1 MAEGYSEKTG
11 DPWRQSFDSRCKFD
25 DCKSFKK
32 KSENIMGTKI
42 EEDKNRT
49 VSMGNFDGI
58 SKEGKEKERL
68 QNKKSD
74 EPSCQK
80 ETTIIH
86 YTPPNLMKIIQKY
99 PDILKKLHCAL
110 QDKEFLYM
118 NEDYSCTFKLENFEH
133 DPIRFLD
140 DKDLQPISHNS
151 NEQSLLKE
159 NVEEWKDLIESLQN
173 QFACIIISEEDFS
186 VTFVCATAYNSQHIT
201 SEISKFIKKN
211 SNDIKISPHVMEFVR
226 HSKKFSDLEITA
238 EDEIWIRNIKKP
250 RLRELKKEMEKV
262 ASQSYL
268 LDENQYELLSEN
280 KKEILTNVEKKF
292 QVKGSLYQLPVVGE
306 IGMVFQ
312 INPLTS
318 ISCIVNSDPENVAVD
333 SLISIYWQT
342 SKSTSGQ

>member
-1 MAEGYSEKTG
+1 MAEGYSEKAG
-11 DPWRQSFDSRCKFD
+11 DPGRQTFQLRRKFD
-25 DCKSFKK
+25 DCKSLK
-32 KSENIMGTKI
+32 KSSKIFMRTEI

-58 SKEGKEKERL
+58 SKEEKEKERL

-74 EPSCQK
+74 EPKCQK
-80 ETTIIH
+80 KPTII
-86 YTPPNLMKIIQKY
+86 PSLSPNLMKSIQKY

-110 QDKEFLYM
+110 QEKEFLYL
-118 NEDYSCTFKLENFEH
+118 NEDYSCTFKLANFEH

-140 DKDLQPISHNS
+140 EKDLKPIPHNS
-151 NEQSLLKE
+151 NEQSFLKA
-159 NVEEWKDLIESLQN
+159 NVKEWKDLIESLQK
-173 QFACIIISEEDFS
+173 QFSCIIISEEDFS
-186 VTFVCATAYNSQHIT
+186 VTFVCATASNSQLIT

-262 ASQSYL
+262 ACQSYL
-268 LDENQYELLSEN
+268 LDENQYGWLSEN
-280 KKEILTNVEKKF
+280 KKEILTNVEKTF
-292 QVKGSLYQLPVVGE
+292 QVKGSLYQLPVVGD
-306 IGMVFQ
+306 IPIVFQ

>member
-11 DPWRQSFDSRCKFD
+11 DTWRQTFDSKHKFD
-25 DCKSFKK
+25 DCKSLKK
-32 KSENIMGTKI
+32 QSVNIMGAKI
-42 EEDKNRT
+42 EEDKNRA

-80 ETTIIH
+80 ENHISSNVLRTIQ
-86 YTPPNLMKIIQKY
+86 TY
-99 PDILKKLHCAL
+99 PDILKKIHFAL
-110 QDKEFLYM
+110 QRNEHLYLI
-118 NEDYSCTFKLENFEH
+118 EDYSCTFKLENFEH

-140 DKDLQPISHNS
+140 DKDLQPIPNNS

-159 NVEEWKDLIESLQN
+159 NVEEWKDLIESLQK
-173 QFACIIISEEDFS
+173 QFYCIIISEEDFS
-186 VTFVCATAYNSQHIT
+186 VTFVCATASNSQLIT
-201 SEISKFIKKN
+201 SEISNFIKKN

-238 EDEIWIRNIKKP
+238 EDEIWIQNIKKP
-250 RLRELKKEMEKV
+250 RLIELKKEMEKV

-292 QVKGSLYQLPVVGE
+292 QVKGSLYQLPVVGD
-306 IGMVFQ
+306 IPIVFQ